1 MTPIYV
7 YKCEPCKY
15 EFELFVAKEETALC
29 PNCKRPVKKLP
40 TAASFRFGDQ
50 VNHPNE
56 PDQVAEANYNRK
68 QRMLKK

>member
-1 MTPIYV
+1 MSPIYV

-15 EFELFVAKEETALC
+15 EFELFVGRDAIALC
-29 PNCKRPVKKLP
+29 PNCKGPVKKLP

-50 VNHPNE
+50 VNHPNT
-56 PDQVAEANYNRK
+56 PDAVAEATAERK